1 MPLLPAPKEM
11 HTVPGV
17 SPARGFTATNAGP
30 FAEERLA
37 LRSLGALSVQADGL
51 YYAVI
56 AVQAD
61 ATLPDLPAVLRR
73 PGRDEGFFLS
83 ADEGLV
89 CVLSAHPR
97 GVLYGLHAYEQTL
110 ADDGSF
116 CGTVIDYPDT
126 AFRAFHMDM
135 RYGFPS
141 VSRMLAILEELSAAR
156 FNTFLLEYENRFPFE
171 A

>member
-73 PGRDEGFFLS
+73 PAGK
-83 ADEGLV
+83 
-89 CVLSAHPR
+89 
-97 GVLYGLHAYEQTL
+97 
-110 ADDGSF
+110 
-116 CGTVIDYPDT
+116 
-126 AFRAFHMDM
+126 RAFSSRRTKVWSACCRPTPGAFSTACTPMNKPWPTMD
-135 RYGFPS
+135 P
-141 VSRMLAILEELSAAR
+141 SAAQ
-156 FNTFLLEYENRFPFE
+156 
-171 A
+171 

>member
-37 LRSLGALSVQADGL
+37 SGAWAPCPCRPDGL

-61 ATLPDLPAVLRR
+61 ATLPDLPAVLRPAR
-73 PGRDEGFFLS
+73 PGR
-83 ADEGLV
+83 GLFP
-89 CVLSAHPR
+89 LGGRRS
-97 GVLYGLHAYEQTL
+97 GL
-110 ADDGSF
+110 
-116 CGTVIDYPDT
+116 
-126 AFRAFHMDM
+126 RAVGPPPG
-135 RYGFPS
+135 RSLRP
-141 VSRMLAILEELSAAR
+141 AR
-156 FNTFLLEYENRFPFE
+156 L
-171 A
+171 